1 MKHPWSPQ
9 RFAQEALAAG
19 CTPEV
24 IEAAQD
30 AARKIKRVNEDLPVI
45 LTLEHLGH
53 LIDVNP
59 MTLRNVVDRQDDPY
73 RVFRVK
79 KRPRP
84 GWGAAPPRAFRMI
97 CVPIPALMRAQR
109 WIAQNILNAIEP
121 HPASFAFAPRRN
133 LMGAAS
139 RHAGCHWL
147 VKLDLRNFFEAISER
162 QVYRVFKG
170 LGYGTLI
177 SFELARLCTRGP
189 SLQNIRREN
198 LAPALPHPP
207 GPPGFL
213 PQGAPSSPMLAN
225 LAVHQLDDRL
235 QTLADGKGWIY
246 TRYADDLAFST
257 SAPTTRGQAS
267 AIARE
272 ADREVRAFGLV
283 CNESKTAI
291 VPPGARKILLG
302 VQGCSVLIR

>member
-1 MKHPWSPQ
+1 
-9 RFAQEALAAG
+9 
-19 CTPEV
+19 
-24 IEAAQD
+24 
-30 AARKIKRVNEDLPVI
+30 
-45 LTLEHLGH
+45 
-53 LIDVNP
+53 
-59 MTLRNVVDRQDDPY
+59 
-73 RVFRVK
+73 
-79 KRPRP
+79 
-84 GWGAAPPRAFRMI
+84 
-97 CVPIPALMRAQR
+97 MRAQR

-139 RHAGCHWL
+139 CHAGCHWL

-170 LGYGTLI
+170 LGYGALV
-177 SFELARLCTRGP
+177 SFELARLCTRRP
-189 SLQNIRREN
+189 PLPDIRWKN
-198 LAPALPHPP
+198 PASALPHPP

-225 LAVHQLDDRL
+225 LAIYQLDDRL
-235 QTLADGKGWIY
+235 QTLADSKGWIY

-257 SAPTTRGQAS
+257 SAPTIRGQAS

-272 ADREVRAFGLV
+272 ANREVRAFGLV
-283 CNESKTAI
+283 CNETKTAI

-302 VQGCSVLIR
+302 VLVDRFDPKLTRAFRNNIETHLYALSSPKIGAACHLRTRGFSSIIGMRRHIAGLIAFAKQVDGVYAQELYETFNKIDWES